1 MSHVKSLF
9 TRSLKDL
16 EKKER
21 GAVLILAAALLTV
34 FMGMAGFAID
44 LGWLF
49 WNGVNI
55 QHGADAAAL
64 GGVVFEPDQ
73 AATARSEAV
82 VVAGNNGYSAGA
94 GSAITAL
101 DIFTDPTA
109 VANESQLRVTITHPV
124 PTFFMKVFGLDVV
137 NITKTSVA
145 EYVQPLPLGSPE
157 PYFGNDPE
165 NGIYPGFW
173 GNIHGYYTGRSMGD
187 RYSSQCR
194 HGGSGSGCT
203 PNPDKRPT
211 NFDGATVG
219 TISSTTGG
227 YLYGVEVTNDSG
239 LSVEIFD
246 GPFTQGGG
254 DPVLVGDNPQGGSP
268 GPTTVFILYSPD
280 VTPLDTT
287 DGNTVLC
294 TVVYPP
300 RTALEGY
307 GLATIN
313 AGTTFADVDAALPGG
328 LADMWDSM
336 CPGSLSG
343 HGAGIYPLR
352 VLTLDDGERGLNRWS
367 LRSSSSGT
375 QPRIYGLGSMAIYS
389 NVNAGLTEFYL
400 AEVEQLHAGKD
411 LVVSLW
417 DPGDAA
423 GNHTMTVLNP
433 QGTAPACEWI
443 SPIETTGQSVL
454 TDSPGACTISTSSS
468 RFQDRLIEIRIHLSP
483 TYTCASGPLG
493 CWWKIRYNYP
503 AQAQD
508 TTTWEARI
516 EGNPVKLVE

>member
-1 MSHVKSLF
+1 MSKFKTMISNRFGH
-9 TRSLKDL
+9 LKNG
-16 EKKER
+16 ER

-44 LGWLF
+44 FGWLF
-49 WNGVNI
+49 WNGINI

-64 GGVVFEPDQ
+64 GGVVYEPDQ
-73 AATARSEAV
+73 RATAFSEAIL
-82 VVAGNNGYSAGA
+82 AASENGYSGGV
-94 GSAITAL
+94 GSTVVPA
-101 DIFTDPTA
+101 DIVSDPTS
-109 VANESQLRVTITHPV
+109 VANESQLRVTVTHPV
-124 PTFFMKVFGLDVV
+124 DTFFMKVFGLDTVS
-137 NITKTSVA
+137 ITKTSVA

-211 NFDGATVG
+211 NFDGATPG

-227 YLYGVEVTNDSG
+227 YLYGVEVANDAG

-254 DPVLVGDNPQGGSP
+254 DQVLVGDNPQGGSP
-268 GPTTVFILYSPD
+268 GPTTVFILYAPD

-294 TVVYPP
+294 TVTYAP

-307 GLATIN
+307 GLATVSN
-313 AGTTFADVDAALPGG
+313 STTFADVDAALPGG

-367 LRSSSSGT
+367 LRSSSAGA

-400 AEVEQLHAGKD
+400 AEVEELHAGKD
-411 LVVSLW
+411 LVISLW

-423 GNHTMTVLNP
+423 GNHSMTVLNP
-433 QGTAPACEWI
+433 QGTAPACTWT

-454 TDSPGACTISTSSS
+454 TGSPGACTIATSNST
-468 RFQDRLIEIRIHLSP
+468 FQDRLIEIRIKLP
-483 TYTCASGPLG
+483 ATYTCSPGALG

>member
-1 MSHVKSLF
+1 MRRLSNLF
-9 TRSLKDL
+9 QTRSTDT
-16 EKKER
+16 ERHER
-21 GAVLILAAALLTV
+21 GSVLVLAAALLTV

-49 WNGVNI
+49 WNGINI

-64 GGVVFEPDQ
+64 GGVVYEPDQ
-73 AATARSEAV
+73 RATAFSEAV
-82 VVAGNNGYSAGA
+82 LAAAENGYSAGA
-94 GSAITAL
+94 GSTVIPA
-101 DIFTDPTA
+101 DIVSDPTS
-109 VANESQLRVTITHPV
+109 VSNENQLRVTITHPV
-124 PTFFMKVFGLDVV
+124 DTFFMKVFGLDSV

-165 NGIYPGFW
+165 LGRWPGFW

-194 HGGSGSGCT
+194 HGGSGSSCT

-211 NFDGATVG
+211 TFDGATPG
-219 TISSTTGG
+219 TISNTRGG
-227 YLYGVEVTNDSG
+227 YLYGIEVTNSSS

-254 DPVLVGDNPQGGSP
+254 DLVLVGDNPQGSSP
-268 GPTTVFILYSPD
+268 GPTTVFILYGPD

-287 DGNTVLC
+287 DSNAVLC
-294 TVVYPP
+294 TVVYTP
-300 RTALEGY
+300 RTSLDGY
-307 GLATIN
+307 GLATISN
-313 AGTTFADVDAALPGG
+313 STTWLDVDAALPGG
-328 LADMWDSM
+328 IGDMWDSM
-336 CPGSLSG
+336 CPGAISG
-343 HGAGIYPLR
+343 HGPGIYPLR
-352 VLTLDDGERGLNRWS
+352 VLTLDNGERGLNRWS
-367 LRSSSSGT
+367 LRASSAGT

-389 NVNAGLTEFYL
+389 NVNAGLTTFYL
-400 AEVEQLHAGKD
+400 AEVEEVHAGKD
-411 LVVSLW
+411 LVISLW

-423 GNHTMTVLNP
+423 GNHSMTVVDPYGNS
-433 QGTAPACEWI
+433 PACSWN
-443 SPIETTGQSVL
+443 SPAEGSRPATSG
-454 TDSPGACTISTSSS
+454 SPASCTIPTSGSA
-468 RFQDRLIEIRIHLSP
+468 FQDKLVEIRIDLSD
-483 TYTCASGPLG
+483 TYTCAPGALG

-503 AQAQD
+503 ASAND